1 MCLCTGALLLVAGIC
16 QLYKVAP
23 NLFMDI
29 ILGYIFYKLSVLA
42 AELKR
47 NRKANN
53 ICARVQCGESNNL
66 PHLFDKICTR
76 RVILK
81 SQSLPVMINLM
92 GMPLA
97 LVVHQTVQ
105 TKKQNIVC
113 RINERGSKL

>member
-53 ICARVQCGESNNL
+53 ICARVQYGESKNL

-76 RVILK
+76 KELF
-81 SQSLPVMINLM
+81 SNLNHY
-92 GMPLA
+92 L
-97 LVVHQTVQ
+97 
-105 TKKQNIVC
+105 
-113 RINERGSKL
+113 

>member
-29 ILGYIFYKLSVLA
+29 ILGFIFYKLSVLA

-53 ICARVQCGESNNL
+53 ICARVQCGESKNL

-76 RVILK
+76 KELF
-81 SQSLPVMINLM
+81 SNLNHY
-92 GMPLA
+92 L
-97 LVVHQTVQ
+97 
-105 TKKQNIVC
+105 
-113 RINERGSKL
+113 